1 MRRSLVLLAMLTAVA
16 ASPLVASASEIITI
30 DVTSGSDIGTYTLIV
45 PSGVLTPALV
55 DTVNGDF
62 VLNNVAVTGPGYSGS
77 DSVQFYDAAE
87 DGGIFDP
94 SFMNLNFES
103 GTVTGNVAT
112 FVPIAMFN
120 GTISAPS
127 FTPGSGM
134 ITYDNGLTGYSYT
147 IADVPTPP
155 VPPGVTPEPSSLMLL
170 GTGALAVAGS
180 FRRRILARA

>member
-1 MRRSLVLLAMLTAVA
+1 MLTAVA
-16 ASPLVASASEIITI
+16 ASPLAASASEIITI
-30 DVTSGSDIGTYTLIV
+30 DVTSTSDIGIYTLIV
-45 PSGVLTPALV
+45 PSGVLAPS
-55 DTVNGDF
+55 VNTTLGDF

-77 DSVQFYDAAE
+77 DSVQFYDAP
-87 DGGIFDP
+87 DGGGIFDP

-112 FVPIAMFN
+112 FVPIAMFG
-120 GTISAPS
+120 GTLNAPS

-134 ITYDNGLTGYSYT
+134 ITYDGGLTGFNYT
-147 IADVPTPP
+147 IADVPVTTPP
-155 VPPGVTPEPSSLMLL
+155 VPEPSSLTLL